1 MDKYPSFPSSEPNHA
16 ISFYILLIQIV
27 SSAILIMNY
36 RCEVNNDNTIS
47 NFEKPTS
54 LDNATSAQSCMSHY
68 SRVIRERRKR
78 RELRRK
84 TNALYPFV
92 RLSVQVTNNP
102 LVNDF
107 FNGSSF
113 Y

>member
-1 MDKYPSFPSSEPNHA
+1 MTPKRHRSL
-16 ISFYILLIQIV
+16 YILLIQIV
-27 SSAILIMNY
+27 SSTILIMTY
-36 RCEVNNDNTIS
+36 RCEVNDDNTKITIC

-68 SRVIRERRKR
+68 SRVIRERRNR

-84 TNALYPFV
+84 TNAIYPFV

-107 FNGSSF
+107 FNGSTF
-113 Y
+113 F